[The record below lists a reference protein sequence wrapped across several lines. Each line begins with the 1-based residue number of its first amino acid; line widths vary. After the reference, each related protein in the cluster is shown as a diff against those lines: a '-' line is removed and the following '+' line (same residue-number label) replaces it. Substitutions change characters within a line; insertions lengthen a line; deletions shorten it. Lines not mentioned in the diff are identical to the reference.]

1 MIYGYFCIF
10 IHRAAISCDDVLKIG
25 AEPMLNV
32 EQLRAAQIEAKHS
45 LILAGPGTGKTTAL
59 VGRFAYLIKLGVQP
73 KSIICCTFAK
83 KAADELSRRI
93 QVETGIN
100 TLGLPIGTFHALA
113 LRLLTANGR
122 EIGMSPP
129 FQILTERE
137 RLQAIFEIKKSVG
150 ADTLYKDFD
159 SESSRPSTILKFIDE
174 VREQLLDPEDASIE
188 ASENGE
194 LLNLVHSEIYAQYE
208 SWLNRSDKIDFPRMI
223 QWACKLLAQDAKN
236 GSKIGSSFQH
246 LLVDEYQDINKAQ
259 KTMVDEI
266 LKGGGNLWVV
276 GDDDQAI
283 YGWRGSDLKFILD
296 FDKFYPGTKKVTL
309 VRNYRSGEK
318 IVQNANHLINHV
330 SRRHPKGLQSDIKV
344 KSTVTVAPCTDESDE
359 ALKIART
366 IKEQFQSG
374 VKPQQIAVL
383 SRTNALPFTVID
395 VLIAQE
401 IPVVLKD
408 GVQLFAEPVAQE
420 LISAIAVSC
429 NMKPERGWDRK
440 LPRNIASFA
449 EKISKDD
456 WPKKVKALATM
467 LVKNSPK
474 NLSDDDLAE
483 RITSIDNYKEY
494 LLSFEDSEEVFRK
507 VRRSAQQSKNSNGV
521 HIGTIHK
528 AKGAEWESVFVIGW
542 EDDVLPHARNQG
554 PRGIDEERR
563 LAYVA
568 ITRAKSFLMMTY
580 VDKRDGVEKKYS
592 RFLDEM
598 PMAFDGLSEPQKKS
612 FEKKQ
617 KPKRRSKIDPIS
629 MITRKYENQI
639 KLMETHDESVAKQ
652 KAEALLRSTNS
663 SLNREPKKMDIL
675 KGNND
680 EDRAF
685 YREINE
691 TLLQKKLSKKIAD
704 GSGAIIEGQ
713 IEADDGFLKDAGY
726 NAQKNGPSTNERQQ
740 ILTDVFEGKIELS
753 PDLKESVA
761 EQWGKENSIERLQ
774 KMRNAINFSLGT
786 QKGRANPS
794 EQAIRKWEADI
805 NFIDERLAPSLV

>member
-1 MIYGYFCIF
+1 
-10 IHRAAISCDDVLKIG
+10 
-25 AEPMLNV
+25 MLNS
-32 EQLRAAQIEAKHS
+32 EQLSASQIEAKRS

-59 VGRFAYLIKLGVQP
+59 VGRFAHLIKLGVEP
-73 KSIICCTFAK
+73 KSILCCTFAK
-83 KAADELSRRI
+83 KAADELAKRI

-100 TLGLPIGTFHALA
+100 TRGLPIGTFHALA
-113 LRLLTANGR
+113 FRLLNANGR
-122 EIGMSPP
+122 DIGMSPP
-129 FQILTERE
+129 LKVLEE
-137 RLQAIFEIKKSVG
+137 KDRLHAIFEIKKTVG

-159 SESSRPSTILKFIDE
+159 SESARPSVILKFIDE
-174 VREQLLDPEDASIE
+174 VRERLLDPEDASIE

-194 LLNLVHSEIYAQYE
+194 LLNVVHSEIYAQYE
-208 SWLNRSDKIDFPRMI
+208 AWLNRSDKIDFPRMI
-223 QWACKLLAQDAKN
+223 QWACKLLSQDAQN
-236 GSKIGSSFQH
+236 GCKIGSSFQH
-246 LLVDEYQDINKAQ
+246 ILVDEYQDVNKAQ
-259 KTMVDEI
+259 KTMVDEL
-266 LKGGGNLWVV
+266 LKGGGSLWVV

-283 YGWRGSDLKFILD
+283 YGWRGSSSKYILD

-318 IVQNANHLINHV
+318 IVKNANHLINHV
-330 SRRHPKGLQSDIKV
+330 SRRHPKELQTDSEA
-344 KSTVTVAPCTDESDE
+344 KSTVTVKSCLNETDE
-359 ALKIART
+359 ALQIARI
-366 IKEQFQSG
+366 IKEQFKNG
-374 VKPQQIAVL
+374 VKPEDIAVL

-420 LISAIAVSC
+420 LISAVALSC

-440 LPRNIASFA
+440 LPRNIGSFA
-449 EKISKDD
+449 EKISRDE

-483 RITSIDNYKEY
+483 RLTSIDNYKEY

-507 VRRSAQQSKNSNGV
+507 VRRSALQTKNSNGV

-542 EDDVLPHARNQG
+542 EDDVLPHARNHG
-554 PRGIDEERR
+554 HRGIDEERR

-580 VDKRDGVEKKYS
+580 ADKRDGVEKKYS

-598 PMAFDGLSEPQKKS
+598 PLAFESVSEPNQKSLDKQ
-612 FEKKQ
+612 Q
-617 KPKRRSKIDPIS
+617 KPKPRSKANPIS
-629 MITRKYENQI
+629 LMTRKYENQI
-639 KLMETHDESVAKQ
+639 KLMETHDELVARQ
-652 KAEALLRSTNS
+652 KVEALSRSTNS
-663 SLNREPKKMDIL
+663 TLSRKSNKTDRV
-675 KGNND
+675 KGSND

-691 TLLQKKLSKKIAD
+691 ILAQKKLSKNVAD
-704 GSGAIIEGQ
+704 GSGAALDGR
-713 IEADDGFLKDAGY
+713 IEADDGFLKDSGY
-726 NAQKNGPSTNERQQ
+726 NAQKDGPSTRERHQ
-740 ILTDVFEGKIELS
+740 ILNDVFEGKIELS

-761 EQWGKENSIERLQ
+761 EQWGEANSIERLQ
-774 KMRNAINFSLGT
+774 KIRNAINFSLGT
-786 QKGRANPS
+786 QKGRTNPS

-805 NFIDERLAPSLV
+805 EFIDVFLAKKLA

>member
-1 MIYGYFCIF
+1 
-10 IHRAAISCDDVLKIG
+10 
-25 AEPMLNV
+25 MLNS
-32 EQLRAAQIEAKHS
+32 EQLSASQIEAKRS

-59 VGRFAYLIKLGVQP
+59 VGRFAHLIKLGVEP
-73 KSIICCTFAK
+73 KSILCCTFAK
-83 KAADELSRRI
+83 KAADELAKRI

-100 TLGLPIGTFHALA
+100 TRGLPIGTFHALA
-113 LRLLTANGR
+113 FRLLNANGR
-122 EIGMSPP
+122 DIGMSPP
-129 FQILTERE
+129 LKVLEE
-137 RLQAIFEIKKSVG
+137 KDRLHAIFEIKKTVG

-159 SESSRPSTILKFIDE
+159 SESARPSVILKFIDE
-174 VREQLLDPEDASIE
+174 VRERLLDPEDASIE

-194 LLNLVHSEIYAQYE
+194 LLNVVHSEIYAQYE
-208 SWLNRSDKIDFPRMI
+208 AWLNRSDKIDFPRMI
-223 QWACKLLAQDAKN
+223 QWACKLLSQDAKN

-246 LLVDEYQDINKAQ
+246 ILVDEYQDVNKAQ
-259 KTMVDEI
+259 KTMVDEL

-283 YGWRGSDLKFILD
+283 YGWRGSSSKYILD

-318 IVQNANHLINHV
+318 IVKNANHLINHV
-330 SRRHPKGLQSDIKV
+330 SRRHPKELQTDSEA
-344 KSTVTVAPCTDESDE
+344 KSTVTVKSCLNETDE
-359 ALKIART
+359 ALQIARI
-366 IKEQFQSG
+366 IKEQFKNG
-374 VKPQQIAVL
+374 VKPEDIAVL

-420 LISAIAVSC
+420 LISAVALSC

-440 LPRNIASFA
+440 LPRNIGSFA
-449 EKISKDD
+449 EKISRDE

-483 RITSIDNYKEY
+483 RLTSIDNYKEY

-507 VRRSAQQSKNSNGV
+507 VRRSALQTKNSNGV

-542 EDDVLPHARNQG
+542 EDDVLPHARNHG
-554 PRGIDEERR
+554 HRGIDEERR

-580 VDKRDGVEKKYS
+580 ADKRDGVEKKYS

-598 PMAFDGLSEPQKKS
+598 PLAFESVSEPNQKSLDKQ
-612 FEKKQ
+612 Q
-617 KPKRRSKIDPIS
+617 KPKPRSKANPIS
-629 MITRKYENQI
+629 LMTRKYENQI
-639 KLMETHDESVAKQ
+639 KLMETHDELVARQ
-652 KAEALLRSTNS
+652 KVEALSRSTNS
-663 SLNREPKKMDIL
+663 TLSRKSNKTDRV
-675 KGNND
+675 KGSND

-691 TLLQKKLSKKIAD
+691 ILAQKKLSKNVAD
-704 GSGAIIEGQ
+704 GSGAALDGR
-713 IEADDGFLKDAGY
+713 IEADDGFLKDSGY
-726 NAQKNGPSTNERQQ
+726 NAQKDGPSTRERHQ
-740 ILTDVFEGKIELS
+740 ILNDVFEGKIELS

-761 EQWGKENSIERLQ
+761 EQWGEANSIERLQ
-774 KMRNAINFSLGT
+774 KIRNAINFSLGT
-786 QKGRANPS
+786 QKGRTNPS

-805 NFIDERLAPSLV
+805 EFIDVFLAKKLA